1 MNYAKYENGSLRI
14 SAIQKLGY
22 KPLSVRK
29 PDGFPDCRFVGYE
42 ETESEIV
49 MNYEATVPAED
60 STLQRISELEQR
72 MELTEGAVQEIL
84 IGEVSEDEGKVSGSE
99 NP

>member
-1 MNYAKYENGSLRI
+1 MNYAKYENGTLHI
-14 SAIQKLGY
+14 SAIHKPGY
-22 KPLSVRK
+22 KPLNVRK
-29 PDGFPDCRFVGYE
+29 PEGFDDCSFTGYE
-42 ETESEIV
+42 ETESEII

-84 IGEVSEDEGKVSGSE
+84 IGEVSDDESKVSGSE

>member
-1 MNYAKYENGSLRI
+1 MNYAKYENGALRI
-14 SAIQKLGY
+14 SAIQKPGY
-22 KPLSVRK
+22 KPLTVRN
-29 PDGFPDCRFVGYE
+29 PEGFPDCRFVGYE
-42 ETESEIV
+42 ESENEIV
-49 MNYEATVPAED
+49 MNYEASIPAED

-84 IGEVSEDEGKVSGSE
+84 IGEVSDDESKVSGSE